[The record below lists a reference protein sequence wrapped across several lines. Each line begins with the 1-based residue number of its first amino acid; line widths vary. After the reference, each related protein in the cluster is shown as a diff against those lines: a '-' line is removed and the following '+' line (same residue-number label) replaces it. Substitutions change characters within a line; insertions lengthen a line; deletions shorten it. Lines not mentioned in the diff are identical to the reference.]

1 MAHWIGSD
9 ERHQKEKEQDFGLK
23 RHRLGRQARAV
34 EFPGSCG
41 PSHGMEARLHCAV
54 AVGLSERWRWEALGI
69 GTKIRALR
77 LSPHALIYGGKT

>member
-1 MAHWIGSD
+1 M
-9 ERHQKEKEQDFGLK
+9 
-23 RHRLGRQARAV
+23 RHRPGAQQGPSNFLGLA
-34 EFPGSCG
+34 G